1 MAAAAAVYAVTNQK
15 GGSCKTTTA
24 INLAAEYA
32 ARGKRVLLV
41 DLDPQ
46 GNAGTSLGA
55 PPTDGAQLVAAIV
68 DGAVMP
74 VVDTAAGV
82 SLVQSGRALARI
94 DRLLAGEPGAE
105 TLLRHALR
113 RVPGRWDLVLLD
125 CPPTLGL
132 MSHLALTAAQSV
144 IVPVYTEAAPL
155 EGVATLLDTL
165 EQVRARLN
173 PQLSIAAVI
182 GSRTTNTRLSRDVEA
197 ALRARFGPAM
207 CKTVIRQNVKISESY
222 SHGAPIRLYAPDSAG
237 AQDFAA
243 LAAELIRRKAV
254 H

>member
-1 MAAAAAVYAVTNQK
+1 MATAPVYAVTNQK

-55 PPTDGAQLVAAIV
+55 PQSDGRQLVAAIA
-68 DGAVMP
+68 DGAAMQVI
-74 VVDTAAGV
+74 DTAAGV
-82 SLVQSGRALARI
+82 ALVQSGVALARI

-105 TLLRHALR
+105 MLLKHALR

-125 CPPTLGL
+125 CPPTLGM
-132 MSHLALTAAQSV
+132 MSHLALTAAQGV

-155 EGVATLLDTL
+155 EGVALLLETL
-165 EQVRARLN
+165 EQVRTRLN
-173 PQLSIAAVI
+173 PQLAIAAVVA
-182 GSRTTNTRLSRDVEA
+182 SKTTNTRLSRDVEGQ
-197 ALRARFGPAM
+197 LRARFGADM
-207 CKTVIRQNVKISESY
+207 CKTTIRSNVRIAESY
-222 SHGAPIRLYAPDSAG
+222 SHGAPIRTYAPDSAG

-243 LAAELIRRKAV
+243 LATELIRRKAV